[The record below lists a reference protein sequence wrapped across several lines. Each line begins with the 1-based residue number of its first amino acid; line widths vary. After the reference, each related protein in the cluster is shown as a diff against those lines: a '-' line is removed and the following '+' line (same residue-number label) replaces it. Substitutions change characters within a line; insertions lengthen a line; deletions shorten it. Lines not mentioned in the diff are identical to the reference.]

1 MTPAGTENWERC
13 GLDLVQHARE
23 ARDSAEF
30 RGYALD
36 AMRALIPCDRA
47 IFSELTSE
55 RPLVTYAV
63 DDASL
68 GLIQTCEQ
76 NFEHYAREVE
86 TATTAAYRSG
96 GVLDHDVF
104 SASER
109 SRSAFYAEIVQP
121 QQIDSMLVLMP
132 KWRGSALGW
141 IRLERVRGRGFL
153 HEELAL
159 ALRLLPAAE
168 VSLSALRAE
177 WLGQSVEL
185 PRLTARETE
194 IAMHVARGLSTP
206 QIGLLLGT
214 SKLTVRNQ
222 LGRIFEKLGVGS
234 RAELASFVAS
244 RRAPAP

>member
-1 MTPAGTENWERC
+1 MTQAAADNCERWA
-13 GLDLVQHARE
+13 LELVQRARE

-30 RGYALD
+30 RAWTLD
-36 AMRALIPCDRA
+36 TLRAVVPCDRA
-47 IFSELTSE
+47 IFSEPGSE

-63 DDASL
+63 DDASI
-68 GLIQTCEQ
+68 GLIQACEQ

-86 TATTAAYRSG
+86 TATTAAYRAG
-96 GVLDHDVF
+96 GILDHDVF

-109 SRSAFYAEIVQP
+109 SRSAFYSEIVQP
-121 QQIDSMLVLMP
+121 QRIESMLVLMP

-141 IRLERVRGRGFL
+141 LRLERVRGRGFRQ
-153 HEELAL
+153 EELAL

-168 VSLSALRAE
+168 VSLAALRAE
-177 WLGQSVEL
+177 WLGQGVRL
-185 PRLTARETE
+185 QRLTPRETE

-234 RAELASFVAS
+234 RAELASYVA
-244 RRAPAP
+244 RRRTPA